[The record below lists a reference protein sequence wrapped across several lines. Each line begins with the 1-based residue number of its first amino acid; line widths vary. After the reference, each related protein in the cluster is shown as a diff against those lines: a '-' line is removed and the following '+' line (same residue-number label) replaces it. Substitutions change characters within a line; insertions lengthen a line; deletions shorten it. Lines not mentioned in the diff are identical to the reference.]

1 MNKPVFKHDRDQFIE
16 TNLPLL
22 YKFMAAQYLSNEYLG
37 PLTERYIKTADRY
50 LKEDRLQQYAFST
63 VLWLNLRSELHEL
76 QRKLKENSTLISL
89 EDVCSQLSTTDDHSG
104 ILLWSVLENE
114 LTSIQLKT
122 LQLRLEGQTNRE
134 IAHLYQVTEKAIE
147 RRFFRIRKKFAILGS
162 KSDHCYP

>member
-22 YKFMAAQYLSNEYLG
+22 YKFMAAQYLSSEYLG

-50 LKEDRLQQYAFST
+50 LKEDRLKQYAFST

-76 QRKLKENSTLISL
+76 QRKAKAHPTFVSL
-89 EDVCSQLSTTDDHSG
+89 ENVSSQLSTADDHSG

-114 LTSIQLKT
+114 LTPIQLKT
-122 LQLRLEGQTNRE
+122 LQLRQEGKTNQE
-134 IAHLYQVTEKAIE
+134 IAVIFNVSKKAIE
-147 RRFFRIRKKFAILGS
+147 RRFSRIRKRAECIL
-162 KSDHCYP
+162 KS